1 MTRQGRS
8 SKRLKFGLT
17 LVVLVGL
24 IMAIVVYLPIF
35 TLQHVEV
42 SGNQYLTQDDI
53 MEIARIKTGQ
63 PIFQLET
70 DAVTENLTHDLRIES
85 ATVRRRL
92 PDTLEIAIT
101 ERTPVA
107 SVATDYG
114 YLDFDKQGKVIASYR
129 TLKKVP
135 IPLIT
140 GVTVHD
146 LYVGDDNT
154 DANIQNILSFL
165 TKLDA
170 NTLNQISEIN
180 IANPE
185 QIVAYTTSSVQIR
198 LGNMERMDEK
208 AKLTQ
213 DFIADLPNSKYPIDY
228 VDFSYKAP
236 FIRLKGNVPSN
247 NLDETE
253 ENTQG

>member
-1 MTRQGRS
+1 MAQGRS
-8 SKRLKFGLT
+8 SKRLKRGLAFI
-17 LVVLVGL
+17 VIAGF
-24 IMAIVVYLPIF
+24 IMAVIVYLPIF

-42 SGNQYLTQDDI
+42 NGNQYLTQDDI
-53 MEIARIKTGQ
+53 MSIGRIQLGQ

-70 DAVTENLTHDLRIES
+70 DAVTTNLEHDLRIET
-85 ATVRRRL
+85 ATVRRQL
-92 PDTLEIAIT
+92 PDTLIIDIT

-114 YLDFDKQGKVIASYR
+114 YVDFDRQGKVIASYR

-146 LYVGDDNT
+146 LYVGDDNNNA
-154 DANIQNILSFL
+154 DIQDILSFL
-165 TKLDA
+165 QKIDTSA
-170 NTLNQISEIN
+170 LNQISEIN
-180 IANPE
+180 IADPNN
-185 QIVAYTTSSVQIR
+185 IVAYTNSSVQIR

-213 DFIADLPNSKYPIDY
+213 DFIEDLPNSKYPIEY
-228 VDFSYKAP
+228 VDFSYTAP
-236 FIRLKGNVPSN
+236 FIRLKGAALSN
-247 NLDETE
+247 NLDDSKS
-253 ENTQG
+253 